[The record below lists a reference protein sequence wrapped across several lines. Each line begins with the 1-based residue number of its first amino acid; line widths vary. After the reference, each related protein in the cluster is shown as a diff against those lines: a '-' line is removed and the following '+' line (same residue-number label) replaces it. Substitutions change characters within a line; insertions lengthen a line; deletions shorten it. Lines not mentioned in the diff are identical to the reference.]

1 MTTAKER
8 ATEAPT
14 DDDRARGVTLLY
26 LIKQVEL
33 AIRQQLDEVG
43 STEDL
48 TAVQYTALTV
58 LERHPGMT
66 SAALARNSFVRAQT
80 MAEMVTYLLDRRLV
94 TRKRDPD
101 NKRQYLLS
109 LTKKGQAVVDRL
121 RGPVAAI
128 EELMVETLDG
138 GQVEIL
144 RTYLTRCRRSLNQH
158 PLH

>member
-1 MTTAKER
+1 MTSTTSAD
-8 ATEAPT
+8 PT
-14 DDDRARGVTLLY
+14 PGDDRSHGVTLLY

-33 AIRQQLDEVG
+33 AVRGELDQVAG
-43 STEDL
+43 AHDL

-80 MAEMVTYLLDRRLV
+80 MAEMVTYLLGRGLV
-94 TRKRDPD
+94 TRERDPD
-101 NKRQYLLS
+101 NRRQFLLS
-109 LTKKGQAVVDRL
+109 LTDQGQAVVDQL
-121 RGPVAAI
+121 RDPVSAI
-128 EELMVETLDG
+128 EDRMVETLDG

-158 PLH
+158 PLS